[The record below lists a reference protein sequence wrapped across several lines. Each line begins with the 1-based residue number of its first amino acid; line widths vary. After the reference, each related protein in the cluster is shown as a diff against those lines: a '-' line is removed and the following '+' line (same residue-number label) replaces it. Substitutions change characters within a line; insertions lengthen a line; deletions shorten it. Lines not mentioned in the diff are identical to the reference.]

1 MDINMTL
8 LLALS
13 VLLASPC
20 HLAAPE
26 FFVRDLGAGVFLD
39 TFLFLLHWGQLSR
52 GGILSL
58 CFKDRSQ
65 SSFHAGWGGG
75 EYWKLGSCPLF
86 PFELFPSFS
95 YWKLIVGLAFLPT
108 WIISIFSSE
117 CWGCLAWISPVRQ
130 GGESVLYLAF
140 PQWGRGGRG
149 GEYWKQLLPILQ
161 GWGTLSLPTS
171 KSE

>member
-26 FFVRDLGAGVFLD
+26 FFVRDLRAGEFLYIFFCFYYLGASLG
-39 TFLFLLHWGQLSR
+39 SR

-65 SSFHAGWGGG
+65 SSFIRMGRRGILKTWV
-75 EYWKLGSCPLF
+75 LS
-86 PFELFPSFS
+86 
-95 YWKLIVGLAFLPT
+95 LIPI
-108 WIISIFSSE
+108 WIISIFFILKTYNGPCLSSHLNYFHLFIRMLRMPCLNFLFE
-117 CWGCLAWISPVRQ
+117 ARGEWRSPSEAGGGNIESSCW
-130 GGESVLYLAF
+130 LY
-140 PQWGRGGRG
+140 P
-149 GEYWKQLLPILQ
+149 EV
-161 GWGTLSLPTS
+161 
-171 KSE
+171 

>member
-95 YWKLIVGLAFLPT
+95 YWKLIVGLAFLLT
-108 WIISIFSSE
+108 WIISIFWNVLFDSVSKCSSWLQPPNVPFNLPLINVPSE
-117 CWGCLAWISPVRQ
+117 LCLFCPLLHNSMQRC
-130 GGESVLYLAF
+130 YL
-140 PQWGRGGRG
+140 
-149 GEYWKQLLPILQ
+149 I
-161 GWGTLSLPTS
+161 
-171 KSE
+171 